1 MAEKVQNDKQNNNE
15 AILESKLENCKSIIG
30 KLEGPLAS
38 MVTIDGDQKAF
49 VNAIKNSIS
58 YAKVYNQR

>member
-38 MVTIDGDQKAF
+38 MGTIDADQKAF

-58 YAKVYNQR
+58 YVKVYNQR